1 MNKILLIIGGI
12 INVMMVLF
20 HLSFWKIFNW
30 SENLKCLNFMDRG
43 IIQVLNVHVAFAVL
57 VFAVVSIFYYKEL
70 ISTKLGK
77 IMLISISVYYF
88 LRAANQLIFFDI
100 TVRSST
106 IIFIGCIIIGAIYLV
121 PLFTSNE

>member
-30 SENLKCLNFMDRG
+30 PENLKCLNFMDRG
-43 IIQVLNVHVAFAVL
+43 IIQVLNVHVAFSVL

-77 IMLISISVYYF
+77 IMLISI
-88 LRAANQLIFFDI
+88 I
-100 TVRSST
+100 
-106 IIFIGCIIIGAIYLV
+106 
-121 PLFTSNE
+121 

>member
-30 SENLKCLNFMDRG
+30 SESLKCLNFMDRG

-100 TVRSST
+100 TELSSI